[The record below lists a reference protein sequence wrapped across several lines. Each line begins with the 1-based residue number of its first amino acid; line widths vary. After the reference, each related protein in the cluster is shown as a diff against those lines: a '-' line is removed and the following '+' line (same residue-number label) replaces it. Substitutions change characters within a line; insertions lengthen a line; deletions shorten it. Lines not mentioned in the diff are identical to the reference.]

1 MSTALE
7 HIRHFDVVHILRRD
21 IVPKWDPSILKLE
34 YGEVALEYT
43 EPQNDIPGA
52 LLEIRAGNTSGT
64 SSWSEAKS
72 FIPAFPITGTT
83 PQEVT
88 NERKNKILG
97 FDASG
102 KPVLLSS
109 APGALTTLSKRPNPE
124 MDPSKDAGL
133 YLEKVGDGYELGINN
148 ENWQILTT
156 GAE

>member
-21 IVPKWDPSILKLE
+21 IVPKWDPSMLKLE

-64 SSWSEAKS
+64 STWSEAKS

-97 FDASG
+97 FDDSG
-102 KPVLLSS
+102 KPVLMSH
-109 APGALTTLSKRPNPE
+109 APGALTTIVKRENQTE
-124 MDPSKDAGL
+124 GQNDGL
-133 YLEKVGDGYELGINN
+133 YLQSIEDGYELGIDNIG
-148 ENWQILTT
+148 WQILTV

>member
-1 MSTALE
+1 MSTAIE

-21 IVPKWDPSILKLE
+21 VIGRWNNSSQNLE

-52 LLEIRAGNTSGT
+52 LIEIRAGNTTGEST
-64 SSWSEAKS
+64 WNDAKS

-97 FDASG
+97 FDDSG
-102 KPVLLSS
+102 RPVLMSH
-109 APGALTTLSKRPNPE
+109 APGALTTIVKRENQTE
-124 MDPSKDAGL
+124 GQNDGL
-133 YLEKVGDGYELGINN
+133 YLQSIEDGYELGINN
-148 ENWQILTT
+148 EGWEILTV